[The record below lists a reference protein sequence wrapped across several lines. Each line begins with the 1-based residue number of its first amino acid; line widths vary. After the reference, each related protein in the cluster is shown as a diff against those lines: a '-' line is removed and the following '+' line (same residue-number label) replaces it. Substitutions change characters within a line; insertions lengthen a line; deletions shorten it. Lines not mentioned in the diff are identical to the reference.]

1 MVGGCCC
8 VKINSI
14 CLPSFLPIVYV
25 ATVLTIGCCDDDKK
39 DPIFFGFI
47 HSSLSFASFVR
58 KKEMPIIRRFIMSD
72 VINNLMITI
81 MGEYG
86 TIMMHDPQ
94 AVNCLGC
101 REYSGYS
108 TVFTVICFVLART
121 SLSFVIAKS
130 RILFC
135 FYRLKESFRKPND
148 FHFSFCTYNFYSWHN
163 NACGIYIYYQFLFI
177 LFDG

>member
-1 MVGGCCC
+1 MVVGGCYC

-108 TVFTVICFVLART
+108 TVFTVICF
-121 SLSFVIAKS
+121 
-130 RILFC
+130 C
-135 FYRLKESFRKPND
+135 FGA
-148 FHFSFCTYNFYSWHN
+148 H
-163 NACGIYIYYQFLFI
+163 LFI
-177 LFDG
+177 ICHRKIKNIVLFLPFKGEF